1 MSSNQSI
8 QRAIWAILGTT
19 TAVAGFA
26 PKVMAADTT
35 AASTGG
41 LEEIVVT
48 AQRRTENIQNVPITI
63 QALTGDA
70 LSKLAV
76 VSLDDFVKYL
86 PNVATATNGPG
97 AGSIYMR
104 GLAVGNTG
112 TESSGTIGGFPNV
125 AVYLDEQSGQLPNRN
140 LDVYAVDLE
149 RIEVLEGPQG
159 TLFGGGAQ
167 AGVVRYITNKP
178 KLNKTEVS
186 FNAGYSATAHGEPN
200 SAVSAVFNLP
210 LIQDKLAVRAVIY
223 NENRGG
229 YIDNVRSTFTRRDG
243 DIGIHYAGYAKTC
256 ADPLLNPIAPV
267 MGICPTGSVPDKY
280 GVPPGSEISNNYQFA
295 SNDQNTVTYKGL
307 RAQALFQINDDWN
320 VLLSQA
326 FQNMDT
332 DGVFYQLPK
341 SSEGVTLAPL
351 QVTSFSPSYNKDKF
365 TNTSLTVNGNIG
377 DLKLLYSGGYLDRN
391 INQVNDY
398 SDYARGA
405 YGGYYQCLHF
415 SAKAGSTAGG
425 KQHCFGTNMSWRELE
440 RNTHVSHEFRLT
452 TPDAWRLR
460 GVAGAYW
467 ENYQIQDRT
476 EWSYKTVP
484 SCSITLTTGCYT
496 DTGPVPGAY
505 VTDPTPRAGAVGFWE
520 DVHRG
525 YKQTALFASV
535 DFDLI
540 PKVLTLTAGTRHYKY
555 TTSIAGA
562 VTDSFG
568 CYQAGP
574 GPCTGD
580 SVDIGKVH
588 PTDASYDGFKSKGTI
603 TWHVTPDVMVYG
615 TWSQG
620 YRPGNF
626 NRKGGLILKG
636 PDVYTAANAPD
647 PSKIGA
653 NIPQY
658 EKPTGYAP
666 DTLVNRE
673 IGWKT
678 QFLDH
683 RLQFNGS
690 YYEETWTNVQTAL
703 YNPLYFGNLTF
714 GTNGP
719 DFKVKG
725 LELQL
730 VARITDGLT
739 AQAAGSWNRS
749 EQLNSPNL
757 VSNVAA
763 SASFGKPITS
773 YFTGITPSNPTGITQ
788 LANPFGNPGGPTAY
802 SPPLKYSFGGRYDW
816 NAGGYGAFVQ
826 AGASFVGHS
835 YSETNNYPNGDS
847 LNYVSTT
854 ALRYEMKSYT
864 TWDLSFGISKDN
876 WNLAFV
882 GQNMSDSNASQFTSS
897 AQFIKAEVPVRPRV
911 MGIRFGMKF

>member
-1 MSSNQSI
+1 MNSNEAIRRAVLAVLSASS
-8 QRAIWAILGTT
+8 AAT
-19 TAVAGFA
+19 VFA
-26 PKVMAADTT
+26 PQAMAADAT
-35 AASTGG
+35 ASVNTGG

-70 LSKLAV
+70 LSKLNV

-178 KLNKTEVS
+178 KLDKTEVS
-186 FNAGYSATAHGEPN
+186 FDSSYSTTAHGDPN

-210 LIQDKLAVRAVIY
+210 LVADKLAVRAVIY

-229 YIDNVRSTFTRRDG
+229 YIDNVPSTFTRRDS
-243 DIGIHYAGYAKTC
+243 DVGIHYAGFAKTC
-256 ADPLLNPIAPV
+256 ADATTFLPAA
-267 MGICPTGSVPDKY
+267 GPTQGVCGPGTVPASF
-280 GVPPGSEISNNYQFA
+280 GVPPGSEVTNNYQMA
-295 SNDQNTVTYKGL
+295 HNDINTVTYKGL
-307 RAQALFQINDDWN
+307 RAQALFKINEDWD
-320 VLLSQA
+320 VLFSQT

-351 QVTSFSPSYNKDKF
+351 QVTSFSPSWNKDKF
-365 TNTSLTVNGNIG
+365 TNTALTVNGKIG

-391 INQVNDY
+391 IDQVNDY

-405 YGGYYQCLHF
+405 YGAYYQCLH
-415 SAKAGSTAGG
+415 APGAG
-425 KQHCFGTNMSWRELE
+425 KQHCFGSAMSWRELE
-440 RNTHVSHEFRLT
+440 RNTHLSHELRLS
-452 TPDAWRLR
+452 TPDDWRLR
-460 GVAGAYW
+460 GIVGAYW
-467 ENYQIQDRT
+467 ENLQIQDRT

-484 SCSITLTTGCYT
+484 SCSLTRTTDCFT

-505 VTDPTPRAGAVGFWE
+505 VTDPTPREGAVGFWE

-525 YKQTALFASV
+525 YKQTAIFASV

-555 TTSIAGA
+555 TTGIKGA

-568 CYQAGP
+568 CYEAGP

-588 PTDASYDGFKSKGTI
+588 PTDATYSGYKSKGTI
-603 TWHVTPDVMVYG
+603 TWHVTPDVMVYA

-636 PDVYTAANAPD
+636 ADVYTVANAPT
-647 PSKIGA
+647 PAQVGA
-653 NIPQY
+653 HIPQY
-658 EKPTGYAP
+658 EKPTAYAP
-666 DTLVNRE
+666 DTLTNKE
-673 IGWKT
+673 LGWKT
-678 QFLDH
+678 QFLNK
-683 RLQFNGS
+683 RLQVNGS
-690 YYEETWTNVQTAL
+690 IYEEQWVNVQTAL

-719 DFKVKG
+719 DFRVRG
-725 LELQL
+725 LELQF
-730 VARITDGLT
+730 VGRVTDGLT
-739 AQAAGSWNRS
+739 LQASGSWNRS

-757 VSNVAA
+757 VGNVPA

-773 YFTGITPSNPTGITQ
+773 YFTGITPTNPTGITQ

-802 SPPLKYSFGGRYDW
+802 SPPLKYTLGGRYDW
-816 NAGGYGAFVQ
+816 TVNGYGAFVQ
-826 AGASFVGHS
+826 ASGSYVGHS
-835 YSETNNYPNGDS
+835 YSETNNYPNGDE
-847 LNYVSTT
+847 LTYVTTT

-864 TWDLSFGISKDN
+864 TYDLSFGVSKDN
-876 WNLAFV
+876 WNLSFV
-882 GQNMSDSNASQFTSS
+882 GQNMGDSNASQFTSS

>member
-1 MSSNQSI
+1 
-8 QRAIWAILGTT
+8 
-19 TAVAGFA
+19 
-26 PKVMAADTT
+26 MAADATT
-35 AASTGG
+35 ASVGG

-48 AQRRTENIQNVPITI
+48 AQRRSENIQNVPITI

-70 LSKLAV
+70 LSKLNV

-178 KLNKTEVS
+178 KLDKTEAS
-186 FNAGYSATAHGEPN
+186 FDAGYSTTAHGDPN
-200 SAVSAVFNLP
+200 SAMSAVFNLP
-210 LIQDKLAVRAVIY
+210 VIADKLAVRAVIY

-229 YIDNVRSTFTRRDG
+229 YIDNVPSTFTRRDS
-243 DIGIHYAGYAKTC
+243 DLAIKYAGFAKTC
-256 ADPLLNPIAPV
+256 ADAITFNPAAPPV
-267 MGICPTGSVPDKY
+267 QGVCGTGAVAATY
-280 GVPPGSEISNNYQFA
+280 GVPPGSEVTNNYQMA
-295 SNDQNTVTYKGL
+295 HNDINTVTYKGL
-307 RAQALFQINDDWN
+307 RAQALFKINEDWD
-320 VLLSQA
+320 VLFSQA

-351 QVTSFSPSYNKDKF
+351 QVTSFSPSWNKDKF
-365 TNTSLTVNGNIG
+365 TNTALTVNGKIG

-391 INQVNDY
+391 IDQVNDY

-405 YGGYYQCLHF
+405 YGGYYQCLH
-415 SAKAGSTAGG
+415 SPGAG
-425 KQHCFGTNMSWRELE
+425 KQHCFGSAMSWRELE
-440 RNTHVSHEFRLT
+440 RNTHLSHELRLSS
-452 TPDAWRLR
+452 PDDWRLR
-460 GVAGAYW
+460 GIAGAYW
-467 ENYQIQDRT
+467 ENLQIQDRT

-484 SCSITLTTGCYT
+484 SCSAAAPTNCFA

-505 VTDPTPRAGAVGFWE
+505 VIDPTPREGSVGFWE

-525 YKQTALFASV
+525 YKQTAFFASL

-555 TTSIAGA
+555 TTGIKGA

-568 CYQAGP
+568 CYHDATHPAGP

-580 SVDIGKVH
+580 SVDIGAVH
-588 PTDASYDGFKSKGTI
+588 PDEASYSGYKSKGTI
-603 TWHVTPDVMVYG
+603 TWHVTPDVMLYA

-636 PDVYTAANAPD
+636 ADVYTAANAPT
-647 PSKIGA
+647 PAKIGT

-658 EKPTGYAP
+658 EKPVAFAP
-666 DTLVNRE
+666 DELTNKE
-673 IGWKT
+673 FGWKT
-678 QFLDH
+678 QFLNN
-683 RLQFNGS
+683 RLQINGS
-690 YYEETWTNVQTAL
+690 VYEEQWKNVQTAL

-719 DFKVKG
+719 DFRVRG
-725 LELQL
+725 LELQF
-730 VARITDGLT
+730 VGRVMDGLT
-739 AQAAGSWNRS
+739 VQASGSWNQS

-757 VSNVAA
+757 VGNVPA

-773 YFTGITPSNPTGITQ
+773 YFTGITPLNQSGITQ

-802 SPPLKYSFGGRYDW
+802 SPPLKYTLGGRYDW
-816 NAGGYGAFVQ
+816 TVNGFGAFVQ
-826 AGASFVGHS
+826 ASGSFVGHS
-835 YSETNNYPNGDS
+835 YSETNNYPNGDELS
-847 LNYVSTT
+847 YVSTT

-864 TWDLSFGISKDN
+864 TYDLSFGISKDN
-876 WNLAFV
+876 WTLSFV
-882 GQNMSDSNASQFTSS
+882 GQNMGDSNASQFTSS
-897 AQFIKAEVPVRPRV
+897 GQFIKAEVPVRPRV
-911 MGIRFGMKF
+911 MGIRYGMKF

>member
-1 MSSNQSI
+1 VSSNQSI

-19 TAVAGFA
+19 TAAAGFA
-26 PKVMAADTT
+26 PRVMAAD
-35 AASTGG
+35 AAAAPGAG

-48 AQRRTENIQNVPITI
+48 AQRRTENIQDVPITI

-178 KLNKTEVS
+178 KLDKTEVS
-186 FNAGYSATAHGEPN
+186 FDSSYSTTAHGDPN

-210 LIQDKLAVRAVIY
+210 VMADRLAVRAVIY

-229 YIDNVRSTFTRRDG
+229 YIDNVPSTFTRRDS
-243 DIGIHYAGYAKTC
+243 DVGIAAAGFAKTC
-256 ADPLLNPIAPV
+256 VDSATFLPAA
-267 MGICPTGSVPDKY
+267 GPTQGVCGTGTTAATY
-280 GVPPGSEISNNYQFA
+280 GVPPGSEVTNNYQIA
-295 SNDQNTVTYKGL
+295 HNDINTVTYKGL
-307 RAQALFQINDDWN
+307 RAQALLKINDDWD
-320 VLLSQA
+320 VLFSQA

-341 SSEGVTLAPL
+341 SSEGVALAPL
-351 QVTSFSPSYNKDKF
+351 QVTSFSPSWNKDKF
-365 TNTSLTVNGNIG
+365 TNTSLTVNGKIG
-377 DLKLLYSGGYLDRN
+377 DLKLLYSGGYLNRN
-391 INQVNDY
+391 IDQVNDY
-398 SDYARGA
+398 SDYARGV
-405 YGGYYQCLHF
+405 YGGYYQCLH
-415 SAKAGSTAGG
+415 APGAG
-425 KQHCFGTNMSWRELE
+425 KQHCFGTAMSWRELE
-440 RNTHVSHEFRLT
+440 RNTHMSHEFRLS
-452 TPDAWRLR
+452 TPDTWRLR
-460 GVAGAYW
+460 GIAGAYW

-476 EWSYKTVP
+476 EWSYKTIP
-484 SCSITLTTGCYT
+484 SCSMALTTNCYT

-505 VTDPTPRAGAVGFWE
+505 VTDPTPREGAVGFWE
-520 DVHRG
+520 DTHRG
-525 YKQTALFASV
+525 YKQTAFFASL

-540 PKVLTLTAGTRHYKY
+540 PKVLTITAGTRHYKY
-555 TTSIAGA
+555 TTGIAGA

-568 CYQAGP
+568 CYEAGV

-580 SVDIGKVH
+580 SVDMGKVH
-588 PTDASYDGFKSKGTI
+588 PTEASYSGFKSKGTI
-603 TWHVTPDVMVYG
+603 TWHIMPDVMVYA

-626 NRKGGLILKG
+626 NRKGGFILSG
-636 PDVYTAANAPD
+636 PDVYTADNAPD

-653 NIPQY
+653 HIPQY

-666 DTLVNRE
+666 DALTNKE
-673 IGWKT
+673 FGWKT
-678 QFLDH
+678 QFLNK
-683 RLQFNGS
+683 RLQINGS
-690 YYEETWTNVQTAL
+690 VYEEQWTNVQTAL

-719 DFKVKG
+719 DFRVRG
-725 LELQL
+725 LELQ
-730 VARITDGLT
+730 VVGRVTDGLT
-739 AQAAGSWNRS
+739 LQAAGSWNQS

-757 VSNVAA
+757 VGNVPA
-763 SASFGKPITS
+763 SASFGKAISS
-773 YFTGITPSNPTGITQ
+773 YFTGITPTNPTGITQ

-802 SPPLKYSFGGRYDW
+802 SPPLKYTLGGRYDW
-816 NAGGYGAFVQ
+816 TTASGYGAFLQ
-826 AGASFVGHS
+826 GSGSFVGHS
-835 YSETNNYPNGDS
+835 YSETNNYPNGDELS
-847 LNYVSTT
+847 YVTTT

-864 TWDLSFGISKDN
+864 TYDLSFGISKDN

-882 GQNMSDSNASQFTSS
+882 GQNMGDSNASQFTSS

>member
-19 TAVAGFA
+19 TATAGLA
-26 PKVMAADTT
+26 PTVMAADDTT
-35 AASTGG
+35 AAVGG

-48 AQRRTENIQNVPITI
+48 AQRRTENIQNVPITM
-63 QALTGDA
+63 QALTGDT

-159 TLFGGGAQ
+159 TLFGGSAQ

-178 KLNKTEVS
+178 KLDKTEVS
-186 FNAGYSATAHGEPN
+186 FDAGYSATAHGEPN
-200 SAVSAVFNLP
+200 SAMSAVFNLP
-210 LIQDKLAVRAVIY
+210 VIADKMAVRAVIY
-223 NENRGG
+223 NEARGG
-229 YIDNVRSTFTRRDG
+229 YIDNVPSTFTRRDS
-243 DIGIHYAGYAKTC
+243 DVGIKYAGFAKTC
-256 ADPLLNPIAPV
+256 ADAVTFDPAAPPV
-267 MGICPTGSVPDKY
+267 GGVCGTGTVAATY
-280 GVPPGSEISNNYQFA
+280 GVPPGSDVTNNYQLA
-295 SNDQNTVTYKGL
+295 HKDINTVTYKGL
-307 RAQALFQINDDWN
+307 RAQALFKINDDWN
-320 VLLSQA
+320 VLLSQS
-326 FQNMDT
+326 FQNMDS

-341 SSEGVTLAPL
+341 SSEGVKLLPL
-351 QVTSFSPSYNKDKF
+351 QVTSFSASWNKDKF
-365 TNTSLTVNGNIG
+365 ANTALTVNGRIA
-377 DLKLLYSGGYLDRN
+377 DLKLIYSGGYLDRN
-391 INQVNDY
+391 IDQVNDY

-405 YGGYYQCLHF
+405 YGAYYQCLH
-415 SAKAGSTAGG
+415 APGAG
-425 KQHCFGTNMSWRELE
+425 KQHCFGSAMSWRELE
-440 RNTHVSHEFRLT
+440 RNTHLSHELRLS
-452 TPDAWRLR
+452 TPDDWRLR
-460 GVAGAYW
+460 GIAGAFW
-467 ENYQIQDRT
+467 ENLQIQDRT

-484 SCSITLTTGCYT
+484 SCSATRTTDCFT

-505 VTDPTPRAGAVGFWE
+505 VTDPTPREGAVGFWE

-525 YKQTALFASV
+525 YKQTAFFASL

-555 TTSIAGA
+555 TTGIKGA

-568 CYQAGP
+568 CYEAGI

-588 PTDASYDGFKSKGTI
+588 PDEASYSGFKSKGTI
-603 TWHVTPDVMVYG
+603 TWHITPDVMVYA

-653 NIPQY
+653 HIPQY
-658 EKPTGYAP
+658 EKPVAFAP
-666 DTLVNRE
+666 DELTNKE
-673 IGWKT
+673 FGWKT
-678 QFLDH
+678 QFLNK
-683 RLQFNGS
+683 RLQVNGS
-690 YYEETWTNVQTAL
+690 VYEEEWTNVQTAL

-719 DFKVKG
+719 DFRVRG
-725 LELQL
+725 LELQ
-730 VARITDGLT
+730 VVGRVTDGLT
-739 AQAAGSWNRS
+739 VQAAGSWNQS

-757 VSNVAA
+757 VGNVPA
-763 SASFGKPITS
+763 SASFGLPITS
-773 YFTGITPSNPTGITQ
+773 YFTGITPLNPTGITQ

-802 SPPLKYSFGGRYDW
+802 SPPLKYTLGGRYDW
-816 NAGGYGAFVQ
+816 TAANGYGAFFQ
-826 AGASFVGHS
+826 ASGSFVGHS
-835 YSETNNYPNGDS
+835 YSETNNYPNGDEIS
-847 LNYVSTT
+847 YVTTT

-864 TWDLSFGISKDN
+864 TYDLSFGVSKDK

-882 GQNMSDSNASQFTSS
+882 GQNMGDSNASQFTSS

>member
-1 MSSNQSI
+1 LSSNQSI

-19 TAVAGFA
+19 TAAAGVAPIA
-26 PKVMAADTT
+26 MAADTT
-35 AASTGG
+35 ASTTTGG

-48 AQRRTENIQNVPITI
+48 AQRRTENIQDVPITI
-63 QALTGDA
+63 QALTGDT
-70 LSKLAV
+70 LSKLNV

-178 KLNKTEVS
+178 RLDKTEVS
-186 FNAGYSATAHGEPN
+186 VDSNYSTTAHGDPN
-200 SAVSAVFNLP
+200 SAVSATFNLP
-210 LIQDKLAVRAVIY
+210 VLADRLAVRAVIY

-229 YIDNVRSTFTRRDG
+229 YIDNVKSTFTRRDT
-243 DIGIHYAGYAKTC
+243 DIGMHYAGFAKTC
-256 ADPLLNPIAPV
+256 ATAVTFLPAPA
-267 MGICPTGSVPDKY
+267 PTQGVCGAGTVAATY
-280 GVPPGSEISNNYQFA
+280 GVPPGSEITNNYQLA
-295 SNDQNTVTYKGL
+295 HNDQNTVTYKGL
-307 RAQALFQINDDWN
+307 RAQALWKLTEDWN
-320 VLLSQA
+320 VLFSQT

-365 TNTSLTVNGNIG
+365 TNTALTVNGKIS
-377 DLKLLYSGGYLDRN
+377 DLKFVYTGGYLDRN
-391 INQVNDY
+391 IDQVNDY

-405 YGGYYQCLHF
+405 YGAYYQCLH
-415 SAKAGSTAGG
+415 APGAG
-425 KQHCFGTNMSWRELE
+425 KQHCFGSAMSWRELE
-440 RNTHVSHEFRLT
+440 RNTHISHEIRLS
-452 TPDAWRLR
+452 TPDEWRLR
-460 GVAGAYW
+460 AIGGAYF

-484 SCSITLTTGCYT
+484 SCSLALTTGCYT
-496 DTGPVPGAY
+496 DTGPVAGAV

-525 YKQTALFASV
+525 YKQTAFFTSI
-535 DFDLI
+535 DYDLI

-555 TTSIAGA
+555 TTGIVGA

-568 CYQAGP
+568 CYQAGV

-580 SVDIGKVH
+580 SVDIGKQH
-588 PTDASYDGFKSKGTI
+588 PADASYSGFKSKGTV
-603 TWHVTPDVMVYG
+603 TWHIVPDVMVYG

-626 NRKGGLILKG
+626 NRKGGNILVGSDK
-636 PDVYTAANAPD
+636 YTAANAPT
-647 PSKIGA
+647 PAQIGA
-653 NIPQY
+653 HIPQY
-658 EKPTGYAP
+658 TKPEGYAP
-666 DTLVNRE
+666 DALVNKE
-673 IGWKT
+673 LGWKT
-678 QFLDH
+678 QFLNK
-683 RLQFNGS
+683 RLQVNGS
-690 YYEETWTNVQTAL
+690 IYEEQWTNVQTAL

-719 DFKVKG
+719 DFRVRG

-730 VARITDGLT
+730 VGRVTEGLT
-739 AQAAGSWNRS
+739 VQASGSWNQT

-757 VSNVAA
+757 VGNVPA
-763 SASFGKPITS
+763 SASFGKAITQ
-773 YFTGITPSNPTGITQ
+773 YFTGITPLNPTGITQ

-802 SPPLKYSFGGRYDW
+802 SPPLKYTLGGRYDW
-816 NAGGYGAFVQ
+816 TTAGGYGAFVQ
-826 AGASFVGHS
+826 ASASFVGHS
-835 YSETNNYPNGDS
+835 FSETNNYPNGDS
-847 LNYVSTT
+847 LSYVSTT
-854 ALRYEMKSYT
+854 ALRYEMPSYT
-864 TWDLSFGISKDN
+864 TYDLSFGISKDN
-876 WNLAFV
+876 WNLSFV
-882 GQNMSDSNASQFTSS
+882 GQNMGDSNASQFTSS

-911 MGIRFGMKF
+911 MGIRFGMKFL